1 MWGKHPRTHFYE
13 DGKLKSAQVAETL
26 TYHGQTIQ
34 KGKRV
39 ELKPDGSIES
49 IK

>member
-1 MWGKHPRTHFYE
+1 MTVKAIV
-13 DGKLKSAQVAETL
+13 DGKLKSAMVAQTI
-26 TYHGQTIQ
+26 TYRGQTIQ

-39 ELKPDGSIES
+39 EMKPNGSIES